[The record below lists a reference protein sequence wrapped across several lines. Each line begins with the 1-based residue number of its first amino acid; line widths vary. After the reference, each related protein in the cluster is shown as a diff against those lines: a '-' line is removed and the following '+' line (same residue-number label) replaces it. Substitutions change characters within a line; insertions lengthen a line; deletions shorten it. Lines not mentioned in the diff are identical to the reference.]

1 MQFYGY
7 PAISPSKTIRFL
19 GFAHRFLAAKDLN
32 LLSAVKV
39 KVKVPIVF
47 PSLSADNW
55 SSRWCEQSAI
65 DKWNPLFISILVDNE
80 NP

>member
-55 SSRWCEQSAI
+55 SSRWSVLLPACYVPSPWRRAWG
-65 DKWNPLFISILVDNE
+65 KKS
-80 NP
+80 